1 MPFLLDT
8 WYVAAWPNEIKPGEI
23 LSRTICGQ
31 PMVLFRPSE
40 GRIAA
45 LEDRCCH
52 RQMPLSQGWIEGEN
66 LRCGYHGMLFNG
78 EGRCVAIPG
87 QDFIP
92 ADAAVR
98 RFPAFER
105 HGWIWVWPGD
115 AAKADPR
122 TISDIFARND
132 HPDWTSVGGTTYVR
146 GHYELIS
153 DNLLDLTH
161 ESFIHRS
168 SLGNQAVIENP
179 IEVTTDERSVTV
191 QRWMINHEP
200 APFWKRNLFL
210 KLGHD
215 VPADRWQII
224 RFEPPAQLVL
234 DVGVAPTGMGA
245 REGNRAAG
253 VEGCNLN
260 AITPETEDSTW
271 YFWAFSRRFLRE
283 DAELTK
289 KLRDMVAGIFEED
302 RKAIEGVHLRMK
314 ENVGRKVV
322 QLLADKGQN
331 MARRMLAQRI
341 DAERTPATRVP
352 A

>member
-1 MPFLLDT
+1 MAFLLNA
-8 WYVAAWPNEIKPGEI
+8 WYVAAWPSEIKAGEI
-23 LSRTICGQ
+23 LSRTICGL
-31 PMVLFRPSE
+31 PMVFFRAKGGSP
-40 GRIAA
+40 AA

-52 RQMPLSQGWIEGEN
+52 RQMPLSQGWMEGEN
-66 LRCGYHGMLFNG
+66 VRCGYHGMLFDG
-78 EGRCVAIPG
+78 DGRCVGIPG

-92 ADAAVR
+92 PDATVR
-98 RFPAFER
+98 RYPTAER
-105 HGWIWVWPGD
+105 HGWVWVWPGD

-122 TISDIFARND
+122 VISDIFQRNA
-132 HPDWTSVGGTTYVR
+132 HPEWTSVGGTTYVK

-179 IEVTTDERSVTV
+179 IEVTSDERSVTV

-210 KLGHD
+210 KLGKD
-215 VPADRWQII
+215 VPADRWQMI

-234 DVGVAPTGMGA
+234 DVGVAPTGVGA
-245 REGNRAAG
+245 REQGNRSAG

-271 YFWAFSRRFLRE
+271 YFWAFSRKFLRE
-283 DAELTK
+283 DAELSK
-289 KLRDMVAGIFEED
+289 KLCEMVAGIFEED
-302 RKAIEGVHLRMK
+302 RKAIEGVHRTMK
-314 ENVGRKVV
+314 ANEGRPVIH
-322 QLLADKGQN
+322 LLADKGQN
-331 MARRMLAQRI
+331 MARRMLARRI
-341 DAERTPATRVP
+341 EAELSSPR
-352 A
+352 